1 MKTIEVGDPL
11 LVSSIIEGR
20 AAITKAL
27 AEVDVK
33 LDGCNTNAQQRVVV
47 EPDCLALLLLEAVG
61 VDDELESGIGEE
73 RFPFGGL
80 LCRCMQLKN
89 LMNLADENIYMTV
102 NVDLPRSQRQSEE
115 LLAKS
120 FPNFRQPE
128 STAIVEDFVRG
139 NWASLAQMKKAI

>member
-1 MKTIEVGDPL
+1 MKP
-11 LVSSIIEGR
+11 
-20 AAITKAL
+20 
-27 AEVDVK
+27 
-33 LDGCNTNAQQRVVV
+33 DG
-47 EPDCLALLLLEAVG
+47 LSLLLLEVVG
-61 VDDELESGIGEE
+61 VNDKLESGIGKG

-89 LMNLADENIYMTV
+89 LMNLADEKIDMRV

-120 FPNFRQPE
+120 FPNFREPE
-128 STAIVEDFVRG
+128 GTAIVEHFVRG